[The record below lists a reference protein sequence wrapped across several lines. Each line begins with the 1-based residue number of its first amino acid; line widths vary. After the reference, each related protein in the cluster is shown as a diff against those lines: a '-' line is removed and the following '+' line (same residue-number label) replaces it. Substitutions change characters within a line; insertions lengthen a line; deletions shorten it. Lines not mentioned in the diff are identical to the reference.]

1 MDQIVRDIYQ
11 RVKRKVFDLSVL
23 MKINVTGL

>member
-1 MDQIVRDIYQ
+1 MDQIFRDIYQ